1 MFDTVAHN
9 AEASEV
15 WASYNA
21 GAPIRMPVILGF
33 NTRFWLLNREFNKT
47 GMDFRQ
53 YTEAA
58 HAMLEG
64 QMALRHL
71 MATELNK
78 YCDEQVGIPEAGLDA
93 FVDFQNFFEAAWFG
107 CEVIYP
113 ANNVPG
119 THPLLTDDKKNYLFE
134 KGIPDPFS
142 GWLKKGQE
150 YYEYFAECKQR
161 GFTWQGIPIR
171 EVGVNYLYTDGP
183 FTNACN
189 LRGTAEFCADIYD
202 DPQYAERLLDY
213 ITDATIARITAWRR
227 YLGRPEKYE
236 SFSFADDSA
245 QLISPR
251 MYKRLVLPRHKRL
264 AQALSTGEDTN
275 AIHMCGDATHL
286 FEILRDELN
295 VYDFDTGYPVDFS
308 TMTEKLGSKVR
319 MNGGVHVDV
328 LLGCSAAEVTEET
341 VKIIRAVKPHT
352 KRFVMRDAN
361 NVAPFTPLANLDA
374 MYQAVRAH
382 GRY

>member
-1 MFDTVAHN
+1 
-9 AEASEV
+9 
-15 WASYNA
+15 
-21 GAPIRMPVILGF
+21 
-33 NTRFWLLNREFNKT
+33 
-47 GMDFRQ
+47 
-53 YTEAA
+53 
-58 HAMLEG
+58 
-64 QMALRHL
+64 
-71 MATELNK
+71 
-78 YCDEQVGIPEAGLDA
+78 
-93 FVDFQNFFEAAWFG
+93 
-107 CEVIYP
+107 
-113 ANNVPG
+113 
-119 THPLLTDDKKNYLFE
+119 
-134 KGIPDPFS
+134 
-142 GWLKKGQE
+142 
-150 YYEYFAECKQR
+150 
-161 GFTWQGIPIR
+161 
-171 EVGVNYLYTDGP
+171 
-183 FTNACN
+183 
-189 LRGTAEFCADIYD
+189 
-202 DPQYAERLLDY
+202 
-213 ITDATIARITAWRR
+213 
-227 YLGRPEKYE
+227 
-236 SFSFADDSA
+236 
-245 QLISPR
+245 

-295 VYDFDTGYPVDFS
+295 VYDFDTGYPVDFA